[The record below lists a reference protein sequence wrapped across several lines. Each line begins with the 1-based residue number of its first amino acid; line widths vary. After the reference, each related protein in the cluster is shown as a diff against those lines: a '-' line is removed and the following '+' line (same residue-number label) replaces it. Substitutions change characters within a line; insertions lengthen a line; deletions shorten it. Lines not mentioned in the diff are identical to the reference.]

1 MKVTNARRRS
11 AGRAVAPALVL
22 AAVAAVP
29 AEGAPLITGIIE
41 DVDAQTIEMPSL
53 PGGWQRRI
61 EWMVDEGSEV
71 AAGDLVVRLD
81 PGTLIAEEE
90 KARTDLEKQRYTA
103 ARGIDELRL
112 EVLDAEQALAQAESN
127 VALAELDAVIPAD
140 TIPRLDYERYQL
152 ALETAEQARAR
163 AEKTLANKR
172 AALADQERQAAL
184 EVAQA
189 ERSYAR
195 IRDALEATEI
205 RAEKPGFMI
214 YADNPFTGRKIFP
227 GDTLYAGLQ
236 IASIASREDLQVRL
250 WIHEA
255 DFLEVAPG
263 QRLEVAADAQGIP
276 PFSATIRWRS
286 SQAVAREEWS
296 DSGYF
301 EAYAEPGEA
310 LPAAIMPGMS
320 VLAVAGE
327 RGEP

>member
-1 MKVTNARRRS
+1 MNARLPS
-11 AGRAVAPALVL
+11 LVAALALTAGAVAPAQ
-22 AAVAAVP
+22 
-29 AEGAPLITGIIE
+29 GATLLTGVIE

-61 EWMVDEGSEV
+61 EWMVEEGSEV
-71 AAGDLVVRLD
+71 AANDVVVRLD

-90 KARTDLEKQRYTA
+90 KARTDLEKQRFTA
-103 ARGIDELRL
+103 ARGIDELKL
-112 EVLDAEQALAQAESN
+112 EVLDAEQEQAQAVSN

-152 ALETAEQARAR
+152 ALETAQQALAR
-163 AEKTLANKR
+163 AEKDLANQR

-189 ERSYAR
+189 ERNYAR
-195 IRDALEATEI
+195 IRDALAATEI

-214 YADNPFTGRKIFP
+214 YASNPFTGRKIFP

-255 DFLEVAPG
+255 DFLEVTQG

-276 PFSATIRWRS
+276 PFEAVIRWRS

-301 EAYAEPGEA
+301 EAYAEPGDS

-320 VLAVAGE
+320 VLAVADTSGDL
-327 RGEP
+327 